1 MCPIFK
7 NAGISRADIGDFM
20 QTYAEEHNIM
30 VQPRRSFI
38 GSIKGEKILLAT
50 SLFKWYLEHGLEV
63 TKVHQVIEFTPEL
76 CFKPFGDAVSDARRA
91 GDADPRKVIIVD
103 TMKLVS
109 FWFIFSFIKGLQ
121 QYTFSRIE
129 KLISLFI
136 SQVGNSGYG
145 KTITNQLKHM
155 NAEYCSDAEASRKVN
170 THLFRKLENITED
183 TYEVQS
189 CKKSIKLN
197 LPIQVG
203 FFVYQYAKLR
213 MLQFYYDFL
222 DKYLNRSDFQMCEM
236 DTDSAYIAISGDS
249 VESLVKPELKAEFEA
264 DKCNWFPR
272 TDTAEHKAYD
282 KRKPGLFKVEWEGQ
296 GIIGLCSKTYY
307 CFGAKDKFSCK
318 GVNKKCNDINKDKY
332 LNVLLTKQNS
342 AGVNRGFRVVNNTMY
357 TYEQVRDA
365 FSYFY
370 PKRKV
375 LADGVSTTPLEI

>member
-1 MCPIFK
+1 M
-7 NAGISRADIGDFM
+7 
-20 QTYAEEHNIM
+20 
-30 VQPRRSFI
+30 
-38 GSIKGEKILLAT
+38 
-50 SLFKWYLEHGLEV
+50 
-63 TKVHQVIEFTPEL
+63 
-76 CFKPFGDAVSDARRA
+76 
-91 GDADPRKVIIVD
+91 
-103 TMKLVS
+103 
-109 FWFIFSFIKGLQ
+109 
-121 QYTFSRIE
+121 
-129 KLISLFI
+129 FI

-145 KTITNQLKHM
+145 KTITNQLKHR
-155 NAEYCSDAEASRKVN
+155 NVEYCSDAEASRKVN

-183 TYEVQS
+183 TYEVES
-189 CKKSIKLN
+189 CKKTIKLN

-222 DKYLNRSDFQMCEM
+222 DKYLDRADFQMCEM

-249 VESLVKPELKAEFEA
+249 VESLVKPGLKAEFEA

-296 GIIGLCSKTYY
+296 GIVGLCSKTYY

-357 TYEQVRDA
+357 TYTQVRDA

-370 PKRKV
+370 PKRKI
-375 LADGVSTTPLEI
+375 LADGVSTTPLDI